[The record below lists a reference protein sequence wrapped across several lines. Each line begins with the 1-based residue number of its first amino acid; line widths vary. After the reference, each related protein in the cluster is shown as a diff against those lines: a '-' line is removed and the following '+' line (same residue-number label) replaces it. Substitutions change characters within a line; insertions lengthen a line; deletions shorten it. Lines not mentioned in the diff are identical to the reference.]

1 MSSKR
6 KYGGTGLG
14 LSISQQIVEA
24 HSGRLDIDSKEGER
38 TLVTVTLPV
47 LQPETRKSIESQ
59 FM

>member
-1 MSSKR
+1 MSSER

-24 HSGRLDIDSKEGER
+24 HSGRLDINSKEGER
-38 TLVTVTLPV
+38 TLVTITLPV
-47 LQPETRKSIESQ
+47 LQPEMRSSIKSR